1 METLWRDIRHSVR
14 LLFKNRVVTVV
25 ALAALAL
32 GIGANTAIFSVINA
46 VLLKGLPYKDANELV
61 LIWEKLKQVDQVEL
75 SPADFAAYTERSHS
89 FSQIAASERANF
101 NLTGNDEPV
110 RLAGQRATA
119 NLFET
124 LGFGAKLGRTFT
136 DEEDRTNARVAV
148 LSYQLWQNRF
158 ASDPKIVDREI
169 ALDGSNYTVIGV
181 MPAEFQYPAPIN
193 NNKAGEIWT
202 PRSLANERERDAH
215 NLLAIGRLLPGVS
228 WEQAR
233 SEFEL
238 ITRQRSQELAS
249 AEDGH
254 RVNLIPLPAQVGR
267 QERTALYVLVGAVG
281 LVLLIACA
289 NVANLLLTL
298 AAGRRK
304 EIALRLALG
313 AKRGRIVRQLLTE
326 SLLLSSAGGAIG
338 LLLAVWLSRAIR
350 ALALGQIPRA
360 ESIEVDSSVLAFTI
374 LVSVATGLV
383 FGLAPAL
390 QASRTDLN
398 STLKDGARG
407 TTGAGGQRLRGAL
420 VISEV
425 ALSLLLLVGAGL
437 MIKSFW
443 RLQQVDP
450 GFNPENLLS
459 VEVTL
464 PDNKYSESQQR
475 TAFFQQTLEKVSS
488 LPGVRSAAVI
498 NSPPL
503 SGRRNIDIFPIEG
516 HPEPKGIS
524 DAPLAD
530 FRLISPDYFG
540 MMAIPMLQG
549 RSFTEGDS
557 LQSPK
562 VTIVSQAFATNFGDG
577 ENLIGK
583 RLKIGDD
590 WHTVIGVVSDIRQSG
605 LEEKAAPH
613 VYVSYRQIGP
623 TRAGLLVR
631 TTTDPLSLVSAVR
644 AQVQSVDNSQ
654 PIYNVNT
661 MNAMIAAAVAPRRLN
676 LVLLGGFA
684 ALALVL
690 AAVGIYGVMANLV
703 TQRTGE
709 IGLRMALGA
718 QRSDVL
724 RLVIGRGL
732 RLTLVGTA
740 IGLGVSFAML
750 RLVRSLLYDVSA
762 TDPFTFVAITALL
775 LLVALVACYLPARR
789 ATRVDP
795 LVALRSE

>member
-1 METLWRDIRHSVR
+1 METLWRDIRYSIR
-14 LLFKNRVVTVV
+14 LLFKNKVVTLV
-25 ALAALAL
+25 ALVALAL

-46 VLLKGLPYKDANELV
+46 VLLKRLPYKDADQLV
-61 LIWEKLKQVDQVEL
+61 VIWEKLKQVDQVEL
-75 SPADFAAYTERSHS
+75 SPGDFAAYSERGRS
-89 FSQIAASERANF
+89 FTHIAASERANF
-101 NLTGNDEPV
+101 NLTGIDEPV
-110 RLAGQRATA
+110 RLEGQRATA

-124 LGFGAKLGRTFT
+124 LGFTATLGRTFT

-148 LSYQLWQNRF
+148 LSSRLWRNRF
-158 ASDPKIVDREI
+158 AGDPQIVGREI
-169 ALDGSNYTVIGV
+169 ALNGSNYTVIGV
-181 MPAEFQYPAPIN
+181 MPAEFLYPAPIN
-193 NNKAGEIWT
+193 NTKPGEIWT
-202 PRSLANERERDAH
+202 PRSLSTERERGAH
-215 NLLAIGRLLPGVS
+215 NLLTIGRLRPGIS

-238 ITRQRSQELAS
+238 ISRQRSQELS
-249 AEDGH
+249 KGEDGH
-254 RVNLIPLPAQVGR
+254 RVNLVPLTAQVGR
-267 QERTALYVLVGAVG
+267 QQRTALYVLVGAVG

-313 AKRGRIVRQLLTE
+313 AKRSGIIRQLLTE
-326 SLLLSSAGGAIG
+326 SLLLSLVGGGIG
-338 LLLAVWLSRAIR
+338 LLVAVWLSRAIR
-350 ALALGQIPRA
+350 VLSLGQIPRA

-374 LVSVATGLV
+374 LVSVATGLI
-383 FGLAPAL
+383 FGMAPAL

-407 TTGAGGQRLRGAL
+407 TIGAGGHRLRSAL
-420 VISEV
+420 VIGEV
-425 ALSLLLLVGAGL
+425 ALSLLLLAGAGL

-450 GFNPENLLS
+450 GFNPQNLLS

-464 PDNKYSESQQR
+464 PATRYPESQQR
-475 TAFFQQTLEKVSS
+475 TAFFQQVLERVST
-488 LPGVRSAAVI
+488 LPGVSAAAVV

-530 FRLISPDYFG
+530 FRLISPDYFR
-540 MMAIPMLQG
+540 MMGIPMLQG
-549 RSFTEGDS
+549 RGFTEGDA
-557 LQSPK
+557 QNTAK
-562 VTIVSQAFATNFGDG
+562 VTIVSQAFATKFGAG
-577 ENLIGK
+577 ENMLGK
-583 RLKIGDD
+583 RLRVGND

-605 LEEKAAPH
+605 LDEAAAPH
-613 VYVSYRQIGP
+613 VYVSYNQAGP

-631 TTTDPLSLVSAVR
+631 TTTDPLSLVAAVR
-644 AQVQSVDNSQ
+644 GQIQAVDRDQ

-661 MNAMIAAAVAPRRLN
+661 MSAMIAAAVAPRRLN
-676 LVLLGGFA
+676 LVLLGSFA
-684 ALALVL
+684 ALALAL

-718 QRSDVL
+718 QQVDVL

-732 RLTLVGTA
+732 RLTLVGMA
-740 IGLGVSFAML
+740 VGLGASFALM
-750 RLVRSLLYDVSA
+750 RLMVSLLFGVSA
-762 TDPFTFVAITALL
+762 NDPFTFAAITVLL
-775 LLVALVACYLPARR
+775 LLVALLACYMPARR
-789 ATRVDP
+789 ATKVDP
-795 LVALRSE
+795 LVALRYE

>member
-1 METLWRDIRHSVR
+1 L
-14 LLFKNRVVTVV
+14 VV
-25 ALAALAL
+25 
-32 GIGANTAIFSVINA
+32 
-46 VLLKGLPYKDANELV
+46 
-61 LIWEKLKQVDQVEL
+61 IWEKLKQVDQVEL
-75 SPADFAAYTERSHS
+75 SPGDFAAYSERGRS
-89 FSQIAASERANF
+89 FTHIAASERANF
-101 NLTGNDEPV
+101 NLTGIDEPV
-110 RLAGQRATA
+110 RLEGQRATA

-124 LGFGAKLGRTFT
+124 LGFTATLGRTFT

-148 LSYQLWQNRF
+148 LSSRLWRNRF
-158 ASDPKIVDREI
+158 AGDPQIVGREI
-169 ALDGSNYTVIGV
+169 ALNGSNYTVIGV
-181 MPAEFQYPAPIN
+181 MPAEFLYPAPIN
-193 NNKAGEIWT
+193 NTKPGEIWT
-202 PRSLANERERDAH
+202 PRSLSTERERGAH
-215 NLLAIGRLLPGVS
+215 NLLTIGRLRPGIS

-238 ITRQRSQELAS
+238 ISRQRSQELS
-249 AEDGH
+249 KGEDGH
-254 RVNLIPLPAQVGR
+254 RVNLVPLTAQVGR
-267 QERTALYVLVGAVG
+267 QQRTALYVLVGAVG

-313 AKRGRIVRQLLTE
+313 AKRSGIIRQLLTE
-326 SLLLSSAGGAIG
+326 SLLLSLVGGGIG
-338 LLLAVWLSRAIR
+338 LLVAVWLSRAIR
-350 ALALGQIPRA
+350 VLSLGQIPRA

-374 LVSVATGLV
+374 LVSVATGLI
-383 FGLAPAL
+383 FGMAPAL

-407 TTGAGGQRLRGAL
+407 TIGAGGHRLRSAL
-420 VISEV
+420 VIGEV
-425 ALSLLLLVGAGL
+425 ALSLLLLAGAGL

-450 GFNPENLLS
+450 GFNPQNLLS

-464 PDNKYSESQQR
+464 PAARYPESQQR
-475 TAFFQQTLEKVSS
+475 TAFFQQVLERVST
-488 LPGVRSAAVI
+488 LPGVSAAAVV

-530 FRLISPDYFG
+530 FRLISPDYFR
-540 MMAIPMLQG
+540 MMGIPMLQG
-549 RSFTEGDS
+549 RGFTEGDA
-557 LQSPK
+557 QNTAK
-562 VTIVSQAFATNFGDG
+562 VTIVSQAFAIKFGAG
-577 ENLIGK
+577 ENMLGK
-583 RLKIGDD
+583 RLRVGND

-605 LEEKAAPH
+605 LDEAAAPH
-613 VYVSYRQIGP
+613 VYVSYNQAGP

-631 TTTDPLSLVSAVR
+631 TTTDPLSLVAAVR
-644 AQVQSVDNSQ
+644 GQIQAVDRDQ

-661 MNAMIAAAVAPRRLN
+661 MSAMIAAAVAPRRLN
-676 LVLLGGFA
+676 LVLLGSFA
-684 ALALVL
+684 ALALAL

-718 QRSDVL
+718 QQVDVL

-732 RLTLVGTA
+732 RLTLVGMA
-740 IGLGVSFAML
+740 VGLGASFALM
-750 RLVRSLLYDVSA
+750 RLMASLLFGVSA
-762 TDPFTFVAITALL
+762 NDPFTFAAITVLL
-775 LLVALVACYLPARR
+775 LLVALLACYMPARR
-789 ATRVDP
+789 ATKVDP
-795 LVALRSE
+795 LVALRYD